1 MLLRRLMAALGPL
14 LVCIGLCA
22 ALRLLDGALG
32 AGQFLTFALKGL
44 LLGAALALTLP
55 LAGVKART
63 TGLTPWLFAGAGL
76 LLAALIYQ
84 YLETRGLVHSAFL
97 ASVMSINGQVVL
109 AEGAFAGYL
118 LAAGFWYRR

>member
-22 ALRLLDGALG
+22 VLRLLDGALG

-63 TGLTPWLFAGAGL
+63 TGLTVRRRGPVAGRADL
-76 LLAALIYQ
+76 
-84 YLETRGLVHSAFL
+84 
-97 ASVMSINGQVVL
+97 SVFGNHGSC
-109 AEGAFAGYL
+109 A
-118 LAAGFWYRR
+118 